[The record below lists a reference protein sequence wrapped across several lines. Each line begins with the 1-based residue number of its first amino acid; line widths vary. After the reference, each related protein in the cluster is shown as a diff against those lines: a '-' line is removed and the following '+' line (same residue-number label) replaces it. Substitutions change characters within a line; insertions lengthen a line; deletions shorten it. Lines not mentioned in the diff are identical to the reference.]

1 MFRTFNAT
9 YAIPIWCQVNNGL
22 TSTVV
27 NTLATYGTRVY
38 AGTFLGGIMFLT
50 DWRPAGGLDCR
61 TATAPRWTAPA
72 TNVNAIDI
80 MNGFVNDVVIDPNNP
95 ATLYA
100 ATLGDG
106 TQSIEGNAAEGG
118 VFRSTDSSVTWAR
131 IPVLPATQLSYRRL
145 ISPIIVLPLLVFQK
159 PILMPCMLG

>member
-118 VFRSTDSSVTWAR
+118 VFRSTDSSGQTCPASSHANFYSWIDRPQRKKADEYTHFGTIRRPAR
-131 IPVLPATQLSYRRL
+131 
-145 ISPIIVLPLLVFQK
+145 
-159 PILMPCMLG
+159 